1 MTDASYHHVGLRVT
15 DLDRATRWYEE
26 ALGYRFETSHK
37 LPHADVRVA
46 FMVNGADERVE
57 LFEFSDGEPTPSW
70 SHPDLA
76 LARGFSHFALRVADI
91 EASFAQAEAAGARVL
106 WAPRHAAP
114 LGTRTAYIADPD
126 DNLIEFVEATGQG

>member
-26 ALGYRFETSHK
+26 ALGFRFETSHE
-37 LPHADVRVA
+37 LPHAAVRVA
-46 FMVNGADERVE
+46 FMVNPAQERVE
-57 LFEFSDGEPTPSW
+57 LFEFGDGEPTPAW
-70 SHPDLA
+70 SHPDYA

-91 EASFAQAEAAGARVL
+91 EARFEQATAAGARVL
-106 WAPRHAAP
+106 WAPRHAPP

-126 DNLIEFVEATGQG
+126 DNLIEFVEATDPG